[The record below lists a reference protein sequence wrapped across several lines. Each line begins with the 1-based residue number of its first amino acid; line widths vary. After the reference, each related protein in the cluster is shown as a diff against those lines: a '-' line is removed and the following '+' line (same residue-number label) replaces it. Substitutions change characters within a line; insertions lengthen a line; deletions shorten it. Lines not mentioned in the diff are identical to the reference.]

1 MPRCGCYVSRF
12 RDDRDAKDADE
23 LKERL
28 SLSGISHAVM
38 HTIRADSIKYTADND
53 HITVDVGIA

>member
-12 RDDRDAKDADE
+12 REDRDAKDADE

-28 SLSGISHAVM
+28 SLSGITEAVF
-38 HTIRADSIKYTADND
+38 HTIRADSTKYTADND
-53 HITVDVGIA
+53 HITVDTGTA